1 MKLNSCR
8 TQSSWRRVQSLM
20 ILLPCCDEAPNCKL
34 KHQYSQ
40 TITYRIHETKCI
52 GGEIHMLSLMPYT
65 NSRRV
70 APYRLWGF
78 QYSRKYHTWD
88 IGIGSSPVGFEGFVQ
103 PRKGQGETK
112 PNSQYNNLVGY
123 PYGCFTSQTLRIDTG
138 RHKKNHAD
146 DICCKQLK
154 KTYSKSW
161 CLGLY
166 SVHFSVGCCNSIQ
179 NAAKE
184 RKKTKRQ

>member
-1 MKLNSCR
+1 
-8 TQSSWRRVQSLM
+8 M
-20 ILLPCCDEAPNCKL
+20 ILLPCCDEAPNCKP

-78 QYSRKYHTWD
+78 QYSGKYHTWD

-112 PNSQYNNLVGY
+112 PNSQYNSLVGY
-123 PYGCFTSQTLRIDTG
+123 PYGCFTSQALRIDKG
-138 RHKKNHAD
+138 RHNKFMLMISAADNSKN
-146 DICCKQLK
+146 ILK
-154 KTYSKSW
+154 KLMFRSLLCALFS
-161 CLGLY
+161 CGLL
-166 SVHFSVGCCNSIQ
+166 
-179 NAAKE
+179 
-184 RKKTKRQ
+184 